1 MDRGPVA
8 CLAGVSHRYGT
19 VVALEGVDIAL
30 PAGCMVG
37 LIGPDGVGKSS
48 LLALVSGARMI
59 QAGKVEVLGG
69 DIGERHFRASVQPR
83 IAYMPQ
89 GLGKNLYPTLSVFE
103 NVDFFGRL
111 FGQGKREREQR
122 IDELLTSTGLAP
134 FKDRPAAKLSGGM
147 KQKLGLC
154 CALIHDPDLL
164 ILDEPT
170 TGVDPLS
177 RRQFWELID
186 SIRARRPGMSVLV
199 ATAYMEEAERF
210 DWLVAMDAGK
220 VIGTGTPAELRKQTG
235 QDTLDGAFIHLLPE
249 ERRQAHHA
257 LVIPPRV
264 GDGGT
269 FAIEADGL
277 SQRFGDFTAVDRVS
291 FKIEPGEIFGFL
303 GSNGCGK
310 TTTMKMLT
318 GLLPPT
324 EGIAKLFGKGLDARD
339 LETRKQVGYMSQSFS
354 LYGELTVRANLDL
367 HARLFNLPDD
377 RRAPRI
383 AELMARFGLE
393 PYADKAAAELP
404 LGIRQR
410 LSLAVAVV
418 HEPKLLILDEPTSG
432 VDPVARDEFW
442 ALLVELSRQQGVTIF
457 ISTHFMNEA
466 ERCDRISL
474 MHAGKV
480 LASDTPAGL
489 CKTRGE
495 PTLEAAFISY
505 LEEATG
511 IRALV
516 EAGKPE
522 SPSFPRRRESSGR
535 VDSRL
540 RGNDDGGERAVL
552 RSSTFS
558 LRRLLGY
565 AYRESLEL
573 RRDPIRLAF
582 ALLGSVLLMFVLG
595 FGISLD
601 VEGLRFGV
609 LDRDQSPESRA
620 YIRNIA
626 GSRYFIEQPPILDD
640 ADLER
645 RMRNGELSLAID
657 IPASFG
663 RDLRRSHWPE
673 VGVWI
678 DGAMPYRGETVRGYM
693 QGLHLDYVQQIIR
706 EATGETSSYPVNI
719 VSRFRYNQDVKSIYA
734 MVPAVIPILLIF
746 IPAILMALGV
756 VREKE
761 LGSITNLYVT
771 PVTRLE
777 FLLGKQL
784 PYIVVALIS
793 FVLLVIQSQ
802 IMFHVPLKGSLLAL
816 SFGAFLYVITTT
828 GFGLLIST
836 FTSTQIA
843 ALFGTAILTIL
854 PTVSFSGL
862 TTPVGALE
870 GVSYWIGQCFP
881 ASYFLIISRGTFTK
895 ALGFADL
902 LPQFMALAIFI
913 PVLTLISVALL
924 KKQEK

>member
-1 MDRGPVA
+1 MPGPATPVTSGPEKRPPVA
-8 CLAGVSHRYGT
+8 RLSGVSQRYGEA
-19 VVALEGVDIAL
+19 VALENIDIAL

-48 LLALVSGARMI
+48 LLALVSGARQI
-59 QAGKVEVLGG
+59 QTGQVEVLGG
-69 DIGERHFRASVQPR
+69 DIGERHFRAAVQPR

-111 FGQGKREREQR
+111 FGQGKSERQR
-122 IDELLTSTGLAP
+122 RIAELLASTGLTP
-134 FKDRPAAKLSGGM
+134 FSDRPAAKLSGGM

-220 VIGTGTPAELRKQTG
+220 VIGSGAPAELRAQTG
-235 QDTLDGAFIHLLPE
+235 QTTLDAAFIQLLPE
-249 ERRQAHHA
+249 ERRQTHHE
-257 LVIPPRV
+257 LVIPPRS
-264 GDGGT
+264 GDGAG
-269 FAIEADGL
+269 FAIEAEGL
-277 SQRFGDFTAVDRVS
+277 VQRFGDFTAVDHVS
-291 FKIEPGEIFGFL
+291 FQIEAGEIFGFL

-318 GLLPPT
+318 GLLPPSAGT
-324 EGIAKLFGKGLDARD
+324 AKLFGKAVNASD

-354 LYGELTVRANLDL
+354 LYGELTVLANLDL
-367 HARLFNLPDD
+367 HARLFHLPDD
-377 RRAPRI
+377 RRGPRI

-393 PYADKAAAELP
+393 PYADQAAAELP

-418 HEPKLLILDEPTSG
+418 HAPKLLILDEPTSG
-432 VDPVARDEFW
+432 VDPIARDEFW
-442 ALLVELSRQQGVTIF
+442 ELLVELSRQQGVTIF

-489 CKTRGE
+489 CAARGE
-495 PTLEAAFISY
+495 KTLAAAFISY

-511 IRALV
+511 VVAAQPDAAPAAAAL
-516 EAGKPE
+516 EAE
-522 SPSFPRRRESSGR
+522 SRPVAPPS
-535 VDSRL
+535 
-540 RGNDDGGERAVL
+540 A
-552 RSSTFS
+552 FS

-565 AYRESLEL
+565 AYREALEL
-573 RRDPIRLAF
+573 RRDPIRLTF

-595 FGISLD
+595 YGISLD

-620 YIRNIA
+620 YIQNIA
-626 GSRYFIEQPPILDD
+626 GSRYFIEQPPIVDD
-640 ADLER
+640 AELDR
-645 RMRNGELSLAID
+645 RMQTGELSLAVD
-657 IPASFG
+657 IQANFG
-663 RDLRRSHWPE
+663 RDLRRGHWPE
-673 VGVWI
+673 VGVWV
-678 DGAMPYRGETVRGYM
+678 DGAMPYRGETVRGYV
-693 QGLHLDYVQQIIR
+693 QGLHLDYVQQLIHDN
-706 EATGETSSYPVNI
+706 TGVTTGYPVNI
-719 VSRFRYNQDVKSIYA
+719 VSRYRYNQDFKSIYA

-771 PVTRLE
+771 PVSRLE

-793 FVLLVIQSQ
+793 FVLLLIQSQ
-802 IMFHVPLKGSLLAL
+802 VVFQVPIKGSLLAL
-816 SFGAFLYVITTT
+816 SFGAVLYVIATT
-828 GFGLLIST
+828 GIGLLIST

-862 TTPVGALE
+862 TSPVAALE
-870 GVSYWIGQCFP
+870 GVGYWIGQFFP

-902 LPQFMALAIFI
+902 IPQFLALAAFI
-913 PVLTLISVALL
+913 PVLTLVSVALL
-924 KKQEK
+924 RKQEK